1 MNKKINTCR
10 LIIGFCLL
18 SFGLSP
24 CSEWL
29 GVKPKSRLKKM
40 SYSRRNKD
48 LKMP

>member
-1 MNKKINTCR
+1 MNKKINTYR
-10 LIIGFCLL
+10 LIIGFYLL
-18 SFGLSP
+18 SFGMMS

-29 GVKPKSRLKKM
+29 DVKPKSEI